1 VKYIDVTAAIL
12 FSGKKLLIAQRNKQ
26 SFMGGKW
33 EFPGG
38 KIEKGET
45 GKECLAREISEE
57 FGAEIEVGK
66 LLTKVEYE
74 YNGVMNVR
82 LHPYFCKVKKGTLKV
97 LEHENIAWVLPMQ
110 LKKYDLVPADK
121 EIAMILLRRAKD
133 LQISP

>member
-1 VKYIDVTAAIL
+1 MKYIDVTAAIL

-45 GKECLAREISEE
+45 GKECLAREIFEE
-57 FGAEIEVGK
+57 FGAEIEVGN
-66 LLTKVEYE
+66 LLAKVEYE
-74 YNGVMNVR
+74 YNGVMKVR
-82 LHPYFCKVKKGTLKV
+82 LHPYFCKIKKGTLKV
-97 LEHENIAWVLPMQ
+97 LEHENIAWVFPKQ